1 MHKIQVKEDHYETDV
16 YTDHNHDLC
25 VSWNCW
31 NNSVSDLLADS
42 GITEYLKSEP
52 VRNEKELMEK
62 KLGKSSEENA
72 WNVI

>member
-1 MHKIQVKEDHYETDV
+1 MHKIQEKEDHYETDV

-42 GITEYLKSEP
+42 GITEISE
-52 VRNEKELMEK
+52 K
-62 KLGKSSEENA
+62 
-72 WNVI
+72 